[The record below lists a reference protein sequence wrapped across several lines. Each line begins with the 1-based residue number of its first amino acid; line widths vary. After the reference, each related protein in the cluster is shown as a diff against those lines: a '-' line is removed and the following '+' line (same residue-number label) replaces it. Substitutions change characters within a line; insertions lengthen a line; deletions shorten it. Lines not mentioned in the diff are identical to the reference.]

1 MDRVVFNRQKTE
13 STNRGQ
19 QLRMGGC
26 DQFGSRYLSLVPQ
39 GSVLGPLLFTI
50 FINDLQDKIKNECRM
65 YADDSKL
72 IGVIEKEED
81 AIEIKKDIDSMAN
94 VI

>member
-1 MDRVVFNRQKTE
+1 VT
-13 STNRGQ
+13 
-19 QLRMGGC
+19 
-26 DQFGSRYLSLVPQ
+26 SLVPQ

-81 AIEIKKDIDSMAN
+81 AIEIKKDNDSMSN